1 MNWFLNIFRRLRRR
15 WVQRQYR
22 KCIESELA
30 EEFLQLILKLMG
42 LFFKIDRDFRRNI
55 KDFKAVLQFRSID
68 NSVTMV
74 ARFAGDELKVQETL
88 VDNAD
93 STLIFKNGR
102 ALLDYLLSADRDIL
116 QMLLENQVVLTGNLN
131 NVLRFGYIANHLQLK
146 LTGGLP

>member
-15 WVQRQYR
+15 WVQLQYR

-30 EEFLQLILKLMG
+30 EEFLQLLLNLIG

-55 KDFKAVLQFRSID
+55 KDFEAVLQFRSID

-93 STLIFKNGR
+93 STLVFKNGR
-102 ALLDYLLSADRDIL
+102 ALLNYLLSADRDIL
-116 QMLLENQVVLTGNLN
+116 QMLLENQVVLQGNLN

>member
-1 MNWFLNIFRRLRRR
+1 MNWFLNVFRRLRRR

-30 EEFLQLILKLMG
+30 EEFLQLLLKLMG

-55 KDFKAVLQFRSID
+55 KDFEAVLQFRSID
-68 NSVTMV
+68 NSVTVV

-93 STLIFKNGR
+93 STLVFKNGR

-116 QMLLENQVVLTGNLN
+116 QMLLENQVVLQGNLN